1 LRSIG
6 ISWWKNFALWR
17 FATEILTRYVFY
29 KFVLVGYTNNGIKGT
44 DLGVVGFVE
53 VFVVGGFST
62 TFIHIVG
69 SL

>member
-1 LRSIG
+1 M
-6 ISWWKNFALWR
+6 SWWKNLALWR

-29 KFVLVGYTNNGIKGT
+29 TVVLVGCAKNGIKGT

-53 VFVVGGFST
+53 VFVVGGFGA